1 MMILRCLLA
10 AFLLL
15 MVWSSNALALG
26 DIVVVKVDGA
36 INPVVAEFVTD
47 EIGQA
52 NLSSAELVV
61 IQMDTPGGLD
71 TSMRQIIKVIQSS
84 KIPVASFVSPG
95 GSRAAPGIAMKAVTL
110 GALSRPGRGRC
121 HVGAAVVILSLLSAC
136 SASAPPRLDASP
148 SVPRLSLS
156 ASPSRAWG
164 SSASSTNFG
173 RSEFASRTPKATR
186 IAGRMSGHRPWPTP
200 IPRRSVRSSPGR

>member
-26 DIVVVKVDGA
+26 DIVVVKIDGA

-71 TSMRQIIKVIQSS
+71 TSMRQIIKVIQNS
-84 KIPVASFVSPG
+84 KIPVASFALKRNLSVKSVSPRC
-95 GSRAAPGIAMKAVTL
+95 STRAD
-110 GALSRPGRGRC
+110 SFR
-121 HVGAAVVILSLLSAC
+121 
-136 SASAPPRLDASP
+136 
-148 SVPRLSLS
+148 
-156 ASPSRAWG
+156 
-164 SSASSTNFG
+164 
-173 RSEFASRTPKATR
+173 
-186 IAGRMSGHRPWPTP
+186 
-200 IPRRSVRSSPGR
+200 

>member
-71 TSMRQIIKVIQSS
+71 TSMRQIIKVIQNS
-84 KIPVASFVSPG
+84 KIPVASFV
-95 GSRAAPGIAMKAVTL
+95 
-110 GALSRPGRGRC
+110 
-121 HVGAAVVILSLLSAC
+121 
-136 SASAPPRLDASP
+136 
-148 SVPRLSLS
+148 
-156 ASPSRAWG
+156 
-164 SSASSTNFG
+164 
-173 RSEFASRTPKATR
+173 
-186 IAGRMSGHRPWPTP
+186 
-200 IPRRSVRSSPGR
+200 